1 MTTLYVM
8 VGVSGSG
15 KSTIAQELVN
25 KSHEEPK
32 PIIVSSDS
40 IREELFGDVNDQ
52 EHNSEVF
59 SEVHK
64 RIKANIKT
72 RSVIVDAT
80 NITVKSRRAIL
91 NCVPKNC
98 DIRVVAMVMTTSIGN
113 CKALNAKRDRVVPD
127 YVIDRQVGK
136 FEIPFYEEGFNEIT
150 LVALDGS
157 MISITSE
164 NERINAEKAANF
176 ISGADKKCDFWDTDD
191 DIIMDAMKG
200 FDQKTHHHKY
210 LLDEHCRR
218 CAAEVAKRDP
228 DDIVIYRAAQIHDI
242 GKLCTGK
249 LKDDDSDDYCYYS
262 HHNIGTYLLM
272 GHMEKIGFWEYDN
285 LLKVLFYVN
294 YHMLPFFIN
303 TPKARAKWEKL
314 MGKENLNKLFL
325 FNECDK
331 IASGN

>member
-1 MTTLYVM
+1 MTTLYIM
-8 VGVSGSG
+8 VGISGSG
-15 KSTIAQELVN
+15 KSTIAQELVD
-25 KSHEEPK
+25 KSYEEPK

-40 IREELFGDVNDQ
+40 IREELFGDINDQ

-91 NCVPKNC
+91 NCILKKHDV
-98 DIRVVAMVMTTSIGN
+98 RVVAMVMTTAVGI
-113 CKALNAKRDRVVPD
+113 CRTLNAKRDRVVPD
-127 YVIDRQVGK
+127 YVINRQAGK
-136 FEIPFYEEGFNEIT
+136 FEIPFYEEGFDEIT
-150 LVALDGS
+150 LVALDKR
-157 MISITSE
+157 MISTTFVTDSSMAGVE
-164 NERINAEKAANF
+164 
-176 ISGADKKCDFWDTDD
+176 KKCNYWDTGD
-191 DIIMDAMKG
+191 DIIMDAMRG

-210 LLDEHCRR
+210 FLDEHCRR
-218 CAAEVAKRDP
+218 CAVEVAKRDP
-228 DDIVIYRAAQIHDI
+228 DDIVMYRAAQIHDI

-249 LKDDDSDDYCYYS
+249 PKDDDSGDYCYYS
-262 HHNIGTYLLM
+262 HHNIGAYFLM
-272 GHMEKIGFWEYDN
+272 GHLEKIGFSGYDN

-294 YHMLPFFIN
+294 YHMLPFFID
-303 TPKARAKWEKL
+303 TPKDRAKWEKL
-314 MGKENLNKLFL
+314 MGKENLDKLFL